1 MGDFEGDWEKED
13 FSKFKYL
20 VLDAALDFTPDY
32 TWICTYCGAKSK
44 KANSAVHLPTCAA
57 PIVFNSLS
65 KKPIDTTIKP

>member
-20 VLDAALDFTPDY
+20 VLDAAVELTDLR
-32 TWICTYCGAKSK
+32 WICTYCGASSV
-44 KANSAVHLPTCAA
+44 KANSTVHLPSCAA

-65 KKPIDTTIKP
+65 KKPIDIEVKP